1 MAGSKAEKR
10 EERRAAK
17 NEKAQKLAGTI
28 DNNEASSKIAVVP
41 NDPPR
46 PKCPVTPEAR
56 NEVLKGMPKLADKPA
71 TYSSRMTWCI
81 SVSDTEGDWSW
92 KESRAWTEEEWTTEL
107 SRELEPLKQMTWSE
121 IARLETGEGKKRKR
135 RKRHHPQDVATI
147 TPEAKARWATLELEQ
162 FDTAYRF
169 RLGGTKRAWGFQYG
183 SHFYLVW
190 YERHHKIYPTS

>member
-41 NDPPR
+41 DDPPR

-71 TYSSRMTWCI
+71 IYRSRMTWCI

-121 IARLETGEGKKRKR
+121 IA
-135 RKRHHPQDVATI
+135 P
-147 TPEAKARWATLELEQ
+147 P
-162 FDTAYRF
+162 
-169 RLGGTKRAWGFQYG
+169 
-183 SHFYLVW
+183 
-190 YERHHKIYPTS
+190 